1 MAIEVRK
8 KEGESVQSLIFRFTK
23 KIKQSGIL
31 TEARKRQFRE
41 RPQSKLKKRL
51 SAIYRF
57 NKQKEFEKK
66 RKLGLLN
73 Y

>member
-23 KIKQSGIL
+23 KVKQSGIL

-41 RPQSKLKKRL
+41 RPQSKLKKRR
-51 SAIYRF
+51 SAIYRSE
-57 NKQKEFEKK
+57 KKKEFEKK
-66 RKLGLLN
+66 KKLGLLI
-73 Y
+73 

>member
-31 TEARKRQFRE
+31 NEVRKRQFRE
-41 RPQSKLKKRL
+41 RPQSELKKRR
-51 SAIYRF
+51 SAIYRAE
-57 NKQKEFEKK
+57 KQKEFEKK
-66 RKLGLLN
+66 KKLGILS
-73 Y
+73 